1 MSMPPKSSPNTPNTK
16 AIFITQEKQAPSIC
30 MVAPRGSTISL
41 TSLEMPVASASSM
54 LVGMVATEE
63 QVPREVMAGRAM
75 CWNMV
80 LTPPLPPPNQANRG
94 KAVKK

>member
-1 MSMPPKSSPNTPNTK
+1 M
-16 AIFITQEKQAPSIC
+16 C
-30 MVAPRGSTISL
+30 MVAPRGSTMSV

-54 LVGMVATEE
+54 LVGMVAAEE

-75 CWNMV
+75 
-80 LTPPLPPPNQANRG
+80 LEHGLDAALAAAEPGEQG